1 MVVEKDA
8 KSYLFALV
16 VEMFFSLRPVVVNPC
31 TAKESRRVGETM
43 HPHLANLSFLKKITT
58 FGFFVCAKS

>member
-16 VEMFFSLRPVVVNPC
+16 VEVFLSMGPVVVNPC
-31 TAKESRRVGETM
+31 TAKESRRVTETM
-43 HPHLANLSFLKKITT
+43 HPHLANLSLMKK
-58 FGFFVCAKS
+58 